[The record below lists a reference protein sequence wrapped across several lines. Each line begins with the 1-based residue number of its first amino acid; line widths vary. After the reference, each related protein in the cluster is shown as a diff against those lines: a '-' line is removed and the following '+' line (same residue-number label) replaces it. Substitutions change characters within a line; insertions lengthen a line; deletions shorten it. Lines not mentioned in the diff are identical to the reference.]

1 MRRLSVLC
9 WLLVPFAG
17 LALLCAAGCGTN
29 KATGQKRIMIL
40 TNGESPFWDAGRQ
53 GMEAAAKDLALDKAG
68 LRIDFQV
75 NDGTEDGQ
83 LDRLRQFSSQADIA
97 AIAISVTKEDNAAI
111 AEQMRQL
118 RKKGVHI
125 LTIDSDTSRSKFRD
139 ARLAYVGTDN
149 QEAGRQLGRCLKL
162 LRPEGGEYVTFVGFT
177 SAQNAK
183 ERVDGFAEGAGDKF
197 VRKDNMGDEVD
208 RNRAK
213 ENVRT
218 ALTNH
223 PKLAALVGIWSY
235 NAPAIVGVL
244 EDNAEQKQKRTLT
257 VVTFDAEP
265 IAIKKMSEGWI
276 DAMAVQNPYEMGY
289 QATRLMNALVHDD
302 QKTVKEMLPNLGQPD
317 GDLYN
322 TGLKIVVPDAN
333 SPLKP
338 ETFED
343 KAKNVKG
350 YKLSD
355 FQDWMKKYN
364 LTGS

>member
-1 MRRLSVLC
+1 LSVLSS
-9 WLLVPFAG
+9 LLVPF
-17 LALLCAAGCGTN
+17 LALPLLGACGCGTN
-29 KATGQKRIMIL
+29 QAAGQKRIIIL

-53 GMEAAAKDLALDKAG
+53 GMEAAAKDLDLDRAS

-83 LDRLRQFSSQADIA
+83 LERLRQFNSQSDIA
-97 AIAISVTKEDNAAI
+97 AIAISVTKENNAAI

-118 RKKGVHI
+118 RKRGVHV
-125 LTIDSDTSRSKFRD
+125 LTIDSDTSRTKFRD
-139 ARLAYVGTDN
+139 ARVAYVGTDN
-149 QEAGRQLGRCLKL
+149 EEAGRQLGRCLKL
-162 LRPEGGEYVTFVGFT
+162 LRPQGGEYVTFVGFT
-177 SAQNAK
+177 SAQNAM
-183 ERVDGFAEGAGDKF
+183 ERVAGFAEGAGDKF
-197 VRKDNMGDEVD
+197 LFKVNMGDEVD

-218 ALTNH
+218 AMTNF
-223 PKLAALVGIWSY
+223 PKLVALVGIWSY

-244 EDNAEQKQKRTLT
+244 EDNAEQQKKRTLT

-289 QATRLMNALVHDD
+289 QATRLMKALVHDD
-302 QKTVKEMLPNLGQPD
+302 QKTVKEMLPTLGQEG
-317 GDLYN
+317 GDLYD
-322 TGLKIVVPDAN
+322 TGLKIVVPDAG

-338 ETFED
+338 EAFDD
-343 KAKNVKG
+343 KGKNVKG

-355 FQDWMKKYN
+355 FQEWMNKYN
-364 LTGS
+364 LHGS